1 MPKFTKHTVSKASAE
16 AFRRNNGAA
25 ARAERAVKP
34 VSTIAPTIT
43 PVLPEAY
50 GTPIIID
57 AIPQQKE
64 KLRVAYYARTST
76 TLDNQKM
83 SAESQQ
89 EHFEELIRS
98 DPDMEFAGAF
108 VDIGLTGTKAETRP
122 ELQRLLRECEAG
134 KINVVLTKS
143 ISRLARSTTD
153 LLEIVR
159 SLKALGVAVWFDKE
173 NLRTDSMESEFMMT
187 LLASFAE
194 DESHSIS
201 GNMKWSIRSRF
212 SDGTYKQSIAPYGY
226 RFEGNTLVVVVEEAE
241 IVERIFRMALS
252 GFGMNNIAKTLNE
265 ENIPSP
271 NGGKWSAGSLRTIV
285 TNPVY
290 AGDMLY
296 QKTFK
301 DEDFIQRKN
310 RGELDQFLDPD
321 HHEGIISRE
330 DFENAQEALKQ
341 RAKEVGYREG
351 GSNNRGTQRY
361 PFTGI
366 LICKACGSV
375 MHRQTWN
382 GDRPCW
388 ICHKHTSQP
397 DLCSMKPQS
406 EADLKRAFINCLNK
420 LAWSQRKG
428 YGILDLYEKAL
439 GKTEAEKNAER
450 LVEIDREL
458 EENKRESRRLNAVVM
473 RERFQPKHR
482 ERKMFLTNQEK
493 ELIAEKNRI
502 LIGGVPEG
510 TLQGLKRVV
519 NSWRITDYPEAFP
532 EDIFTEYVES
542 CVVNTGRM
550 VEFHFKCGLK
560 LTESLYRADL

>member
-1 MPKFTKHTVSKASAE
+1 MNHPPLKD
-16 AFRRNNGAA
+16 AA
-25 ARAERAVKP
+25 
-34 VSTIAPTIT
+34 
-43 PVLPEAY
+43 
-50 GTPIIID
+50 
-57 AIPQQKE
+57 
-64 KLRVAYYARTST
+64 
-76 TLDNQKM
+76 
-83 SAESQQ
+83 
-89 EHFEELIRS
+89 IRS
-98 DPDMEFAGAF
+98 
-108 VDIGLTGTKAETRP
+108 TRK
-122 ELQRLLRECEAG
+122 RG
-134 KINVVLTKS
+134 
-143 ISRLARSTTD
+143 
-153 LLEIVR
+153 
-159 SLKALGVAVWFDKE
+159 
-173 NLRTDSMESEFMMT
+173 
-187 LLASFAE
+187 
-194 DESHSIS
+194 
-201 GNMKWSIRSRF
+201 
-212 SDGTYKQSIAPYGY
+212 
-226 RFEGNTLVVVVEEAE
+226 
-241 IVERIFRMALS
+241 
-252 GFGMNNIAKTLNE
+252 
-265 ENIPSP
+265 
-271 NGGKWSAGSLRTIV
+271 
-285 TNPVY
+285 
-290 AGDMLY
+290 Y
-296 QKTFK
+296 QKSFK
-301 DEDFIQRKN
+301 DENFVQRKN
-310 RGELDQFLDPD
+310 RGELDQFLDSD

-351 GSNNRGTQRY
+351 TANNRGNQRY

-428 YGILDLYEKAL
+428 YGILDIYEKAL

-450 LVEIDREL
+450 LEQIEREL
-458 EENKRESRRLNAVVM
+458 EENKRESRKLNAVVM

-510 TLQGLKRVV
+510 TLQRLKGFV
-519 NSWRITDYPEAFP
+519 NSWKITDYQEAFS
-532 EDIFTEYVES
+532 EDVFTEYVES

-560 LTESLYRADL
+560 LTESLYRAEL